1 MAAKVSGTLASESIS
16 SSVKFLISAQSQLST
31 LHVLNGVED
40 NNSIE

>member
-16 SSVKFLISAQSQLST
+16 IKFLISAQSQLST
-31 LHVLNGVED
+31 PSCPQRMED

>member
-1 MAAKVSGTLASESIS
+1 MAAKVSGTLASESI
-16 SSVKFLISAQSQLST
+16 SVKFLISAQSQLST